1 MNRIDRRVVV
11 PHLSSCPKYVTSF
24 STQLVEMFTI
34 IPIVIASFMAVIDS
48 FVLSWL
54 KEYTLGT
61 ISWVYLPI
69 GMMIYGLQPLIFL
82 KSLQYET
89 MTVMNILWDMISDVL
104 VTGIGLFYFKEKL
117 SSIKMLGLAFAFIAI
132 VLLSYDEVIQN

>member
-1 MNRIDRRVVV
+1 
-11 PHLSSCPKYVTSF
+11 
-24 STQLVEMFTI
+24 
-34 IPIVIASFMAVIDS
+34 MAVIDS